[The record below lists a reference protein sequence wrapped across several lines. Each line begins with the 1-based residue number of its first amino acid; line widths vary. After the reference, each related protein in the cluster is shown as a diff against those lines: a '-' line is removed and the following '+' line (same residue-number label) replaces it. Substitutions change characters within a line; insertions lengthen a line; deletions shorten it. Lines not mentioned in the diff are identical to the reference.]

1 MLTIGGKL
9 LGGGKMTDSEKL
21 EELRKAFKLAVLC
34 ACDGEPSSLASIF
47 PLDST
52 SDILQ
57 DLEDHVASF
66 ADNVTL
72 EDYFKEALK
81 L

>member
-1 MLTIGGKL
+1 
-9 LGGGKMTDSEKL
+9 MTDSAKL

-34 ACDGEPSSLASIF
+34 VCDGEPASLEAIF
-47 PLDST
+47 PPEDTLGT
-52 SDILQ
+52 ILQ
-57 DLEDHVASF
+57 DLETHVASF
-66 ADNVTL
+66 DDNVTL

>member
-1 MLTIGGKL
+1 
-9 LGGGKMTDSEKL
+9 MTDSEKL

-34 ACDGEPSSLASIF
+34 ACDGDQASLVAIF
-47 PLDST
+47 PPEST
-52 SDILQ
+52 VDTVLHE
-57 DLEDHVASF
+57 LEAHVATF
-66 ADNVTL
+66 EDTVTL

>member
-1 MLTIGGKL
+1 
-9 LGGGKMTDSEKL
+9 MTDSKKL

-34 ACDGEPSSLASIF
+34 ACDGEPPSLAAIF
-47 PLDST
+47 PPDST
-52 SDILQ
+52 ADTVIQ
-57 DLEDHVASF
+57 ELETHVAGFDDST
-66 ADNVTL
+66 TL

>member
-1 MLTIGGKL
+1 
-9 LGGGKMTDSEKL
+9 MTDSEKL

-34 ACDGEPSSLASIF
+34 VCDGEPASLAAIF
-47 PLDST
+47 PQDTT
-52 SDILQ
+52 SDTVLH
-57 DLEDHVASF
+57 DLEAHVASF
-66 ADNVTL
+66 DDSVTL

>member
-1 MLTIGGKL
+1 
-9 LGGGKMTDSEKL
+9 MTDSEKL

-34 ACDGEPSSLASIF
+34 VCDGEPASLAAIF
-47 PLDST
+47 PPDST
-52 SDILQ
+52 ADAVIQ
-57 DLEDHVASF
+57 ELETHVASF
-66 ADNVTL
+66 DDNVIL

>member
-1 MLTIGGKL
+1 MI
-9 LGGGKMTDSEKL
+9 DSEKL

-34 ACDGEPSSLASIF
+34 ACDGDPTSLANLF
-47 PLDST
+47 PPSST
-52 SDILQ
+52 SDAILQ
-57 DLEDHVASF
+57 DLEGHIASF
-66 ADNVTL
+66 DDNVTL

>member
-1 MLTIGGKL
+1 
-9 LGGGKMTDSEKL
+9 MTDSEKL

-34 ACDGEPSSLASIF
+34 ACDGDPVSLASIF
-47 PLDST
+47 SPDST
-52 SDILQ
+52 ADTVLQ
-57 DLEDHVASF
+57 DLETHVASF
-66 ADNVTL
+66 DDSVTL